1 MMDKNVIKEIRNH
14 PYFKYGL
21 ILLAGIFLGWLLF
34 SGGNREQSSTQIA
47 SAEESHNHDH
57 DTESTVWTCSM
68 HPQIRMEEPGDCPL
82 CGMDLIPLHTNGSG
96 DASVDPEAIQLS
108 AEAVALAQVQTTVVN
123 RQNPVKEVQLY
134 GTIQVDERLSQSQ
147 TAHVSGRIEKLFV
160 TFTGESVRRG
170 QPIATIYSPEL
181 LNAQQELIEAVK
193 MKDLQPAL
201 LQAVREKL
209 RLWMLTNEQI
219 ARIEQSGEVS
229 PQIDVAAT
237 TSGIVI
243 SKNVNQGDY
252 VNTGSILFDVANLS
266 QVWAVFDAYESDLPF
281 LKVGDR
287 LEYTLQSLPG
297 KTFSGTISFI
307 NPILDPSTRTAKV
320 RVATANPGMELKPE
334 MYANALIHAP
344 LKQYNNEV
352 VIPKSAILWTGK
364 RSIVYVKQPDTETPA
379 FLLREIELG
388 PSLGETY
395 VVLSG
400 LNDGDEIV
408 TNGAFTIDASAQL
421 AGKRSMMNDE
431 AGRAVTGHEGHT
443 MNGATP
449 ATGHEGHNMGGNTP
463 ASTSPATDH
472 EGHNMQAAA
481 PVGEHAM
488 LTVQGLCEMCKDR
501 IEKAAKSVSGVTS
514 ASWDIKT
521 KQLHLNFD
529 PVKTSADAVAK
540 AIAKAGHD
548 TDKYKAD
555 KATYDALPACCKYRD
570 K

>member
-1 MMDKNVIKEIRNH
+1 MDKNKIKEIGKH
-14 PYFKYGL
+14 PYFRYGL
-21 ILLAGIFLGWLLF
+21 ILLTGLFLGWLIF
-34 SGGNREQSSTQIA
+34 SGNNQKQSSSQTAI
-47 SAEESHNHDH
+47 EEAHDH
-57 DTESTVWTCSM
+57 GAEPTIWTCSM

-82 CGMDLIPLHTNGSG
+82 CGMDLIPLQTTGGG
-96 DASVDPEAIQLS
+96 DASIDPNAIQMS
-108 AEAVALAQVQTTVVN
+108 VEAVALANVQTTVVS

-147 TAHVSGRIEKLFV
+147 TSHVSGRIEKLFV

-181 LNAQQELIEAVK
+181 LNAQQELIEATK

-209 RLWMLTNEQI
+209 RLWKLTDEQI
-219 ARIEQSGEVS
+219 TRIEQSGEAS
-229 PQIDVAAT
+229 PLIDVVAT
-237 TSGIVI
+237 TSGVVI
-243 SKNVNQGDY
+243 AKKVNQGDY
-252 VNTGSILFDVANLS
+252 VNTGTVLFDVANLS
-266 QVWAVFDAYESDLPF
+266 QVWAIFDAYESDLPF

-297 KTFSGTISFI
+297 KTFTGRISFI
-307 NPILDPSTRTAKV
+307 NPILDPATRTAKV
-320 RVATANPGMELKPE
+320 RVETANPGMELKPE
-334 MYANALIHAP
+334 MYANALIDAP

-388 PSLGETY
+388 PSLGDAY

-400 LNDGDEIV
+400 IHDGDEIV
-408 TNGAFTIDASAQL
+408 TNGTFTIDASAQL

-431 AGRAVTGHEGHT
+431 AGRAVTGHEGHS
-443 MNGATP
+443 MNGTTPASTAP
-449 ATGHEGHNMGGNTP
+449 ATGHEGHNM
-463 ASTSPATDH
+463 
-472 EGHNMQAAA
+472 QAAA
-481 PVGEHAM
+481 GGEHAM
-488 LTVQGLCEMCKDR
+488 LAVQGLCEMCKDR
-501 IEKAAKSVSGVTS
+501 IEKATKSVNGVTS

-521 KQLHLNFD
+521 KQLHLDFD
-529 PVKTSADAVAK
+529 PAKTSVDAVAK

-548 TDKYKAD
+548 TDRYKAD
-555 KATYDALPACCKYRD
+555 KATYDALPACCKYRG
-570 K
+570 

>member
-1 MMDKNVIKEIRNH
+1 MDKNKIKEIGKH
-14 PYFKYGL
+14 PYFRYGL
-21 ILLAGIFLGWLLF
+21 ILLTGLFLGWLIF
-34 SGGNREQSSTQIA
+34 SGNNQKQSSSQTAI
-47 SAEESHNHDH
+47 EEAHDH
-57 DTESTVWTCSM
+57 GAEPTIWTCSM

-82 CGMDLIPLHTNGSG
+82 CGMDLIPLQTTGGG
-96 DASVDPEAIQLS
+96 DASIDPNAIQMS
-108 AEAVALAQVQTTVVN
+108 VEAVALANVQTTVVS

-147 TAHVSGRIEKLFV
+147 TSHVSGRIEKLFV

-181 LNAQQELIEAVK
+181 LNAQQELIEATK

-209 RLWMLTNEQI
+209 RLWKLTDEQI
-219 ARIEQSGEVS
+219 TRIEQSGEAS
-229 PQIDVAAT
+229 PLIDVVAT
-237 TSGIVI
+237 TSGVVI
-243 SKNVNQGDY
+243 AKKVNQGDY
-252 VNTGSILFDVANLS
+252 VNTGTVLFDVANLS
-266 QVWAVFDAYESDLPF
+266 QVWAIFDAYESDLPF

-297 KTFSGTISFI
+297 KTFTGRISFI
-307 NPILDPSTRTAKV
+307 NPILDPATRTAKV
-320 RVATANPGMELKPE
+320 RVETANPGMELKPE
-334 MYANALIHAP
+334 MYANALIDAP

-388 PSLGETY
+388 PSLGDAY

-400 LNDGDEIV
+400 IHDGDEIV
-408 TNGAFTIDASAQL
+408 TNGTFTIDASAQL

-431 AGRAVTGHEGHT
+431 AGRAVTGHEGHS
-443 MNGATP
+443 MNGTTPASTAP
-449 ATGHEGHNMGGNTP
+449 ATGHEGHNM
-463 ASTSPATDH
+463 
-472 EGHNMQAAA
+472 QAAA
-481 PVGEHAM
+481 GGEHAM
-488 LTVQGLCEMCKDR
+488 LAVQGLCEMCKDR
-501 IEKAAKSVSGVTS
+501 IEKAAKSVNGVTS

-521 KQLHLNFD
+521 KQLHLDFD
-529 PVKTSADAVAK
+529 PAKTSVDAVAK

-548 TDKYKAD
+548 TDRYKAD

-570 K
+570 

>member
-1 MMDKNVIKEIRNH
+1 MDKNKIKEITNQ
-14 PYFKYGL
+14 PYFRYGL
-21 ILLAGIFLGWLLF
+21 ILLAGLFLGWLLF
-34 SGGNREQSSTQIA
+34 SGGNRKQSPQQTA
-47 SAEESHNHDH
+47 AVEEAHDH
-57 DTESTVWTCSM
+57 DAESTIWTCSM
-68 HPQIRMEEPGDCPL
+68 HPQIRMDEPGDCPL
-82 CGMDLIPLHTNGSG
+82 CGMDLIPLQTTGTG
-96 DASVDPEAIQLS
+96 DASIDPDAIQLS
-108 AEAVALAQVQTTVVN
+108 AEAAALANVQTTVVS

-147 TAHVSGRIEKLFV
+147 TSHVSGRIEKLFV

-170 QPIATIYSPEL
+170 QPIASIYSPEL
-181 LNAQQELIEAVK
+181 LSAQQELIEAVK
-193 MKDLQPAL
+193 MQELQPAL

-209 RLWMLTNEQI
+209 RLWKLTDAQI

-229 PQIDVAAT
+229 PLIDVVAT

-252 VNTGSILFDVANLS
+252 VNTGTVLFDVANLS

-297 KTFSGTISFI
+297 KTFSGRISFI

-320 RVATANPGMELKPE
+320 RVETTNPRMELKPE
-334 MYANALIHAP
+334 MYANALIDAP
-344 LKQYNNEV
+344 LKLYNNEV

-364 RSIVYVKQPDTETPA
+364 RSIVYVKQPDTEIPA
-379 FLLREIELG
+379 FMLREVELG
-388 PSLGETY
+388 PSLGDAY

-400 LNDGDEIV
+400 ISDGDEIV

-443 MNGATP
+443 MNG
-449 ATGHEGHNMGGNTP
+449 
-463 ASTSPATDH
+463 SSPANSASSGSAPTAGQ
-472 EGHNMQAAA
+472 EGQTMQSSETGGKH
-481 PVGEHAM
+481 VM
-488 LTVQGLCEMCKDR
+488 LMVQGLCEMCKER
-501 IEKAAKSVSGVTS
+501 IEKTAKAVNGVHT
-514 ASWDIKT
+514 ASWDLKT
-521 KQLHLNFD
+521 KQLHLGFD
-529 PVKTSADAVAK
+529 PAQTSADSVAK

-548 TDKYKAD
+548 TEQYKAD
-555 KATYDALPACCKYRD
+555 KATYDALPDCCKYRD
-570 K
+570 

>member
-1 MMDKNVIKEIRNH
+1 
-14 PYFKYGL
+14 
-21 ILLAGIFLGWLLF
+21 
-34 SGGNREQSSTQIA
+34 
-47 SAEESHNHDH
+47 
-57 DTESTVWTCSM
+57 M

-82 CGMDLIPLHTNGSG
+82 CGMDLIPLQTTGTG
-96 DASVDPEAIQLS
+96 DASIAPDAIQLS
-108 AEAVALAQVQTTVVN
+108 AEATALANVQTTVVS

-147 TAHVSGRIEKLFV
+147 TSHVSGRIEKLFI

-170 QPIATIYSPEL
+170 QPIASIYSPEL
-181 LNAQQELIEAVK
+181 LSAQQELIEAVK
-193 MKDLQPAL
+193 MQDLQPAL

-209 RLWMLTNEQI
+209 RLWKLTDAQI

-229 PQIDVAAT
+229 PLIDVVAT

-252 VNTGSILFDVANLS
+252 VNTGTVLFDVANLS

-297 KTFSGTISFI
+297 KIFSGRISFI

-320 RVATANPGMELKPE
+320 RVETANPRMELKPE
-334 MYANALIHAP
+334 MYANALIDAP

-364 RSIVYVKQPDTETPA
+364 RSIVYVKQPDTEIPA
-379 FLLREIELG
+379 FMLREVELG
-388 PSLGETY
+388 PSLGDAY

-400 LNDGDEIV
+400 INDGDEIV

-431 AGRAVTGHEGHT
+431 AGRAVAGHEGHS
-443 MNGATP
+443 MNGKDTMQSP
-449 ATGHEGHNMGGNTP
+449 STG
-463 ASTSPATDH
+463 
-472 EGHNMQAAA
+472 
-481 PVGEHAM
+481 GEHVM
-488 LTVQGLCEMCKDR
+488 LTVQGLCEMCKER
-501 IEKAAKSVSGVTS
+501 IEKTAKAVNGVHT
-514 ASWDIKT
+514 ARWDQKT
-521 KQLHLNFD
+521 KQLHLGFD
-529 PVKTSADAVAK
+529 PTQTSADVVAK

-555 KATYDALPACCKYRD
+555 KATYDALPDCCKYRD
-570 K
+570 

>member
-1 MMDKNVIKEIRNH
+1 MDKNKIKEISNH
-14 PYFKYGL
+14 PYFRYGL
-21 ILLAGIFLGWLLF
+21 ILLAGLFLGWLIF
-34 SGGNREQSSTQIA
+34 SGNNGEQA
-47 SAEESHNHDH
+47 SQKTVAVEEAHDH
-57 DTESTVWTCSM
+57 GAEPTIWTCAM
-68 HPQIRMEEPGDCPL
+68 HPQIRMEEPGDCPI
-82 CGMDLIPLHTNGSG
+82 CGMDLIPLKTPGSG
-96 DASVDPEAIQLS
+96 DASIDPDAIQLS
-108 AEAVALAQVQTTVVN
+108 AEAAALANVQTTIVS

-147 TAHVSGRIEKLFV
+147 TSHVSGRIEKLFV
-160 TFTGESVRRG
+160 SFTGESVRRG

-181 LNAQQELIEAVK
+181 LNAQQELIEAAK

-201 LQAVREKL
+201 VQAVREKL
-209 RLWMLTNEQI
+209 RLWKLTDQQI

-229 PQIDVAAT
+229 PLIDVAAT

-252 VNTGSILFDVANLS
+252 VNTGTVLFDVANLS

-297 KTFSGTISFI
+297 KTFSGKISFI
-307 NPILDPSTRTAKV
+307 NPILDPATRTAKV
-320 RVATANPGMELKPE
+320 RVETANPGMELKPE
-334 MYANALIHAP
+334 MYANALINAP
-344 LKQYNNEV
+344 LKQYYNEV

-388 PSLGETY
+388 PSLGDAY

-400 LNDGDEIV
+400 INDEDEIV

-421 AGKRSMMNDE
+421 AGKRSMMNDK
-431 AGRAVTGHEGHT
+431 VGHE
-443 MNGATP
+443 
-449 ATGHEGHNMGGNTP
+449 E
-463 ASTSPATDH
+463 
-472 EGHNMQAAA
+472 HNMQAAA
-481 PVGEHAM
+481 PGGEHAM
-488 LTVQGLCEMCKDR
+488 LAVQGLCEMCKDR

-521 KQLHLNFD
+521 KQLHLGFN
-529 PVKTSADAVAK
+529 PAKTSVDAVAK

-555 KATYDALPACCKYRD
+555 KATYDALPSCCKYRD
-570 K
+570 

>member
-1 MMDKNVIKEIRNH
+1 
-14 PYFKYGL
+14 
-21 ILLAGIFLGWLLF
+21 
-34 SGGNREQSSTQIA
+34 
-47 SAEESHNHDH
+47 
-57 DTESTVWTCSM
+57 M

-82 CGMDLIPLHTNGSG
+82 CGMDLIPLQTTGTG
-96 DASVDPEAIQLS
+96 DASIAPDAIQLS
-108 AEAVALAQVQTTVVN
+108 AEATALANVQTTVVS

-147 TAHVSGRIEKLFV
+147 TSHVSGRIEKLFI

-170 QPIATIYSPEL
+170 QPIASIYSPEL
-181 LNAQQELIEAVK
+181 LSAQQELIEAVK
-193 MKDLQPAL
+193 MQDLQPAL

-209 RLWMLTNEQI
+209 RLWKLTDAQI

-229 PQIDVAAT
+229 PLIDVVAT

-252 VNTGSILFDVANLS
+252 VNTGTVLFDVANLS

-281 LKVGDR
+281 LKVSDR

-297 KTFSGTISFI
+297 KIFSGRISFI

-320 RVATANPGMELKPE
+320 RVETANPRMELKPE
-334 MYANALIHAP
+334 MYANALIDAP

-364 RSIVYVKQPDTETPA
+364 RSIVYVKQPDTEIPA
-379 FLLREIELG
+379 FMLREVELG
-388 PSLGETY
+388 PSLGDAY

-400 LNDGDEIV
+400 INDGDEIV

-431 AGRAVTGHEGHT
+431 AGRAVAGHEGHS
-443 MNGATP
+443 MNGKDTMQSP
-449 ATGHEGHNMGGNTP
+449 STG
-463 ASTSPATDH
+463 
-472 EGHNMQAAA
+472 
-481 PVGEHAM
+481 GEHVM
-488 LTVQGLCEMCKDR
+488 LTVQGLCEMCKER
-501 IEKAAKSVSGVTS
+501 IEKTAKAVNGVHT
-514 ASWDIKT
+514 ARWDQKT
-521 KQLHLNFD
+521 KQLHLGFD
-529 PVKTSADAVAK
+529 PTQTSADVVAK

-555 KATYDALPACCKYRD
+555 KATYDALPDCCKYRD
-570 K
+570 

>member
-1 MMDKNVIKEIRNH
+1 MDKNKIKEISNH
-14 PYFKYGL
+14 PYFRYGL
-21 ILLAGIFLGWLLF
+21 ILLTGLFLGWLIF
-34 SGGNREQSSTQIA
+34 SGNNRNQSSNQTTVEEA
-47 SAEESHNHDH
+47 HDHSAEP
-57 DTESTVWTCSM
+57 TVWTCSM
-68 HPQIRMEEPGDCPL
+68 HPQIRMEEPGDCPI
-82 CGMDLIPLHTNGSG
+82 CGMDLIPLQTTGSG
-96 DASVDPEAIQLS
+96 DAAIDPDAIQLS
-108 AEAVALAQVQTTVVN
+108 VEAAALANVQTTIVS

-147 TAHVSGRIEKLFV
+147 TSHVSGRIEKLFV

-181 LNAQQELIEAVK
+181 LNAQQELIEAAK

-201 LQAVREKL
+201 IQAVREKL
-209 RLWMLTNEQI
+209 RLWKLTDQQI
-219 ARIEQSGEVS
+219 ERIEQSGEVS
-229 PQIDVAAT
+229 PLIDVAAT

-252 VNTGSILFDVANLS
+252 VNTGSVLFDVANLS

-287 LEYTLQSLPG
+287 LEYTLRSLPG
-297 KTFSGTISFI
+297 KIFTGRISFI
-307 NPILDPSTRTAKV
+307 NPILDASTRTAKV
-320 RVATANPGMELKPE
+320 RVETSNSRMELKPE
-334 MYANALIHAP
+334 MYANALINAP
-344 LKQYNNEV
+344 LKQYNNEL

-388 PSLGETY
+388 PSLGDAY
-395 VVLSG
+395 VVLNG

-431 AGRAVTGHEGHT
+431 ASRAVMGHEGHA

-449 ATGHEGHNMGGNTP
+449 ASTTP
-463 ASTSPATDH
+463 ATGQ
-472 EGHNMQAAA
+472 EGHNMQSAAS
-481 PVGEHAM
+481 GSEHAM
-488 LTVQGLCEMCKDR
+488 LAVQGLCEMCKDR

-521 KQLHLNFD
+521 IQLHLNFD
-529 PVKTSADAVAK
+529 PVKTSADAAAK

-555 KATYDALPACCKYRD
+555 KATYDALPACCKYRG
-570 K
+570 

>member
-1 MMDKNVIKEIRNH
+1 
-14 PYFKYGL
+14 
-21 ILLAGIFLGWLLF
+21 
-34 SGGNREQSSTQIA
+34 
-47 SAEESHNHDH
+47 
-57 DTESTVWTCSM
+57 M

-82 CGMDLIPLHTNGSG
+82 CGMDLIPLQTTGTG
-96 DASVDPEAIQLS
+96 DASIAPDAIQLS
-108 AEAVALAQVQTTVVN
+108 AEATALANVQTTVVS

-147 TAHVSGRIEKLFV
+147 TSHVSGRIEKLFI

-170 QPIATIYSPEL
+170 QPIASIYSPEL
-181 LNAQQELIEAVK
+181 LSAQQELIEAVK
-193 MKDLQPAL
+193 MQDLQPAL

-209 RLWMLTNEQI
+209 RLWKLTDAQI

-229 PQIDVAAT
+229 PLIDVVAT

-252 VNTGSILFDVANLS
+252 VNTGTVLFDVANLS

-297 KTFSGTISFI
+297 KIFSGRISFI

-320 RVATANPGMELKPE
+320 RVETANPRMELKPE
-334 MYANALIHAP
+334 MYANALIDAP

-364 RSIVYVKQPDTETPA
+364 RSIVYVKQPDTEIPA
-379 FLLREIELG
+379 FMLREVELG
-388 PSLGETY
+388 PSLGDAY

-400 LNDGDEIV
+400 INDGDEIV

-431 AGRAVTGHEGHT
+431 AGRAVAGHEGHS
-443 MNGATP
+443 MNGKDTMQSP
-449 ATGHEGHNMGGNTP
+449 STG
-463 ASTSPATDH
+463 
-472 EGHNMQAAA
+472 
-481 PVGEHAM
+481 GEHVM
-488 LTVQGLCEMCKDR
+488 LTVQGLCEMCKER
-501 IEKAAKSVSGVTS
+501 IEKTAKAVNGVHT
-514 ASWDIKT
+514 ARWDQKT
-521 KQLHLNFD
+521 KQLHLGFD
-529 PVKTSADAVAK
+529 PTQTSGDVVAK

-555 KATYDALPACCKYRD
+555 KATYDALPDCCKYRD
-570 K
+570 

>member
-1 MMDKNVIKEIRNH
+1 MDKNKIKEIGNH
-14 PYFKYGL
+14 PYFRYGL
-21 ILLAGIFLGWLLF
+21 ILLAGLFLGWLIF
-34 SGGNREQSSTQIA
+34 SGNNGEQA
-47 SAEESHNHDH
+47 SQKTVAVEEAHDH
-57 DTESTVWTCSM
+57 GAEPTIWTCAM
-68 HPQIRMEEPGDCPL
+68 HPQIRMDEPGDCPI
-82 CGMDLIPLHTNGSG
+82 CGMDLIPLKTTGSG
-96 DASVDPEAIQLS
+96 DASIDPDAIQLS
-108 AEAVALAQVQTTVVN
+108 AEAAALANVQTTVVS

-147 TAHVSGRIEKLFV
+147 TSHVSGRIEKLFV
-160 TFTGESVRRG
+160 SFTGESVRRG

-181 LNAQQELIEAVK
+181 LNAQQELIEAAK

-201 LQAVREKL
+201 VQAVREKL
-209 RLWMLTNEQI
+209 RLWKLTDQQI

-229 PQIDVAAT
+229 PLIDVAAT

-252 VNTGSILFDVANLS
+252 VNTGTVLFDVANLS

-281 LKVGDR
+281 LKVGDQ

-297 KTFSGTISFI
+297 KTFSGRISFI
-307 NPILDPSTRTAKV
+307 NPILDPATRTAKV
-320 RVATANPGMELKPE
+320 RVETANPGMELKPE
-334 MYANALIHAP
+334 MYANALINAP
-344 LKQYNNEV
+344 LKQYFNEV
-352 VIPKSAILWTGK
+352 VIRKSAILWTGK

-388 PSLGETY
+388 PSLGDAY

-400 LNDGDEIV
+400 ITDGEEIV

-431 AGRAVTGHEGHT
+431 ASRAVTGHEGHSMDGST
-443 MNGATP
+443 PASTTP
-449 ATGHEGHNMGGNTP
+449 ATGHEGHMNGATP
-463 ASTSPATDH
+463 ASTAPASGH
-472 EGHNMQAAA
+472 EEHNMQAATQD
-481 PVGEHAM
+481 GEHVM
-488 LTVQGLCEMCKDR
+488 LTVQGLCEMCKER

-521 KQLHLNFD
+521 KQLHLGFN
-529 PVKTSADAVAK
+529 PAKTSVDAVAK

-555 KATYDALPACCKYRD
+555 KATYDALPSCCKYRD
-570 K
+570 